1 MGQKTNKTNHKF
13 MKCKSIYW
21 LAFIM
26 CLMTIGCDNTED
38 GSYVDP
44 ITLYEKVNGNWGL
57 TNLKM
62 VDDFA
67 KANKI
72 EPNEQN
78 LSTYFNYEDF
88 KIKFNVDEKM
98 NPTSYEVM
106 GDVPPLFAPTGF
118 WELNTDFQPTTGNG
132 PVRIYLYS
140 DAQKTLKTDELRLT
154 SVPGN
159 NDEMELQLVHS
170 SGGSAFVSYV
180 FKLTAIN

>member
-1 MGQKTNKTNHKF
+1 
-13 MKCKSIYW
+13 MKRKSIYG
-21 LAFIM
+21 LTVVM
-26 CLMTIGCDNTED
+26 YLMTIGCDNTED
-38 GSYVDP
+38 GNHVDP

-72 EPNEQN
+72 EPSEQN

-98 NPTSYEVM
+98 NPTSYEVQ
-106 GDVPPLFAPTGF
+106 GEVPPLFAPTGF
-118 WELNTDFQPTTGNG
+118 WELSSDFQPTNASG

-140 DAQKTLKTDELRLT
+140 DAQKTQKTDELRLT

-180 FKLTAIN
+180 FKLNAIN

>member
-1 MGQKTNKTNHKF
+1 
-13 MKCKSIYW
+13 MKRKSIYW
-21 LAFIM
+21 LAVVG
-26 CLMTIGCDNTED
+26 CLMTIGCDNTDD

-78 LSTYFNYEDF
+78 LSTFFNYEDF

-98 NPTSYEVM
+98 NPTSYEVQ
-106 GDVPPLFAPTGF
+106 GEVPPLFAPNGY
-118 WELNTDFQPTTGNG
+118 WELSSDFQQTNASG
-132 PVRIYLYS
+132 PVRVYLYS
-140 DAQKTLKTDELRLT
+140 DAQKTQKTDELRLT

-159 NDEMELQLVHS
+159 NDEMEFQLVHS

-180 FKLTAIN
+180 FKLNAIN